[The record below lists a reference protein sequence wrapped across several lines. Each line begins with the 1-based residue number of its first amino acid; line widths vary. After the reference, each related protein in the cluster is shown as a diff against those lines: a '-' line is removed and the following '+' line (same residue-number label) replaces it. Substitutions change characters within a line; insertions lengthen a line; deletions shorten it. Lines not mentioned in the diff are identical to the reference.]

1 MKRMLSCLLVVLLSL
16 TCVQGLA
23 TAENAVPSETSTL
36 SVFPGITWGDDIEY
50 VKSVIGY
57 AKSQSIPG
65 GVVTYLQFETSFAN
79 ETASVNMYFVENKLS
94 KILFLFIL
102 PHDGFDEELLTEIEK
117 ELGAYTLTEDVAK
130 QWSLQDGSIVEFTS
144 DRNSVSLT
152 FNYPVELLLDNA
164 YVITDTESGVP
175 VED

>member
-1 MKRMLSCLLVVLLSL
+1 MLIVLTFIISVVNF
-16 TCVQGLA
+16 GI
-23 TAENAVPSETSTL
+23 AENTDAAEISSF

-117 ELGAYTLTEDVAK
+117 ELGAYTLTEDAAK

>member
-1 MKRMLSCLLVVLLSL
+1 MLSCLLVVLLSL
-16 TCVQGLA
+16 VCVQGLA
-23 TAENAVPSETSTL
+23 TAEHAVPSETSTL

-94 KILFLFIL
+94 EILFLFIL

-117 ELGAYTLTEDVAK
+117 ELGAYTLTEDAAK

>member
-16 TCVQGLA
+16 ACVQGLA

-36 SVFPGITWGDDIEY
+36 SVFSGITWGDDIEY

-65 GVVTYLQFETSFAN
+65 SVVTYLQFETSFAN

-102 PHDGFDEELLTEIEK
+102 PDDGFDEELLTEIEN
-117 ELGAYTLTEDVAK
+117 ELGEYTLTEDAAK

-144 DRNSVSLT
+144 DRNRVSLT